1 MLVDRC
7 IDHTVSDVLETKKT
21 PLTKFSKVMKEMEA
35 VDDRCSYYEEILD
48 QLTSLV
54 QEEDSLKSKCWSV
67 DCCSLY
73 WLSGHP

>member
-7 IDHTVSDVLETKKT
+7 IDHTVGDFLETRKT
-21 PLTKFSKVMKEMEA
+21 PLAKFSKVMKELEA

-54 QEEDSLKSKCWSV
+54 QAEDSLKSRFWSV
-67 DCCSLY
+67 DVCSLY
-73 WLSGHP
+73 